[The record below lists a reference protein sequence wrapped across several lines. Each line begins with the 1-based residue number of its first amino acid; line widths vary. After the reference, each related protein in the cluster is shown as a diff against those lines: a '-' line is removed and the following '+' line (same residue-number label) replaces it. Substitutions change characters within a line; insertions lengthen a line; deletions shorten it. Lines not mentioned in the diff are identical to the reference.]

1 MDYRQK
7 RQEAYQKLDIEIKN
21 DPRITKLRN
30 EMFDEKNMMA
40 KLETELYNKYKID
53 FMKARRNSFVMYLGG
68 KEKFSPSDKDIEQH
82 KFSNDERHFMI
93 DPIYKELEELNVS
106 LKMKNSQI
114 MNYANEIKY
123 KHELLSQNDIIDE
136 EYCDGFEY

>member
-1 MDYRQK
+1 MDHRQE

-30 EMFDEKNMMA
+30 EMFEERKMMS
-40 KLETELYNKYKID
+40 KLESELYNKYKVD

-68 KEKFSPSDKDIEQH
+68 REKFSPNDKDIEQH
-82 KFSNDERHFMI
+82 RYSHDERHFMI
-93 DPIYKELEELNVS
+93 DPIFKELEELNLS
-106 LKMKNSQI
+106 LKLKNSQI
-114 MNYANEIKY
+114 MNYANEIKF

-136 EYCDGFEY
+136 EYTDGFEY